1 MSGIGPVEPGEGT
14 HARDTADPETP
25 RAPEAPRGPLMQ
37 LYARHRRAALAAGMS
52 AAVLV
57 VGGYLYA
64 TRPRQPPAPA
74 PPYPSQV
81 TEVVYAG
88 KEGPSPNHPRG
99 AFAFAVELTVSSG
112 PPVTVLRIEQPSAG
126 FFLTSDPHPPFR
138 TRAGF
143 PHRIT
148 LTVHVNECAK
158 VPRNAGFPFL
168 DVTLRNTHAIQVHS
182 FILGELYAQDLS
194 EALQVACGNNSP
206 SSPKP

>member
-14 HARDTADPETP
+14 RERDI
-25 RAPEAPRGPLMQ
+25 PEADIPLPPEVPRGPLMR
-37 LYARHRRAALAAGMS
+37 LYARHRRAALAAAMS

-81 TEVVYAG
+81 TDVAYAG
-88 KEGPSPNHPRG
+88 KEDPPRNGPRG
-99 AFAFAVELTVSSG
+99 AFTFAVELTVRSG
-112 PPVTVLRIEQPSAG
+112 PPVTVLRIEQPSSSYS
-126 FFLTSDPHPPFR
+126 LTSDPRPPFR
-138 TRAGF
+138 TNAGF
-143 PHRIT
+143 PHKIT
-148 LTVHVNECAK
+148 ITVHVNECAK

-168 DVTLRNTHAIQVHS
+168 DVTLRNTRAIQVHS

-194 EALQVACGNNSP
+194 EALQVACGNNSA

>member
-14 HARDTADPETP
+14 LARDTPDSETP
-25 RAPEAPRGPLMQ
+25 PLPKVPRGPLTR

-57 VGGYLYA
+57 VGGYLYV

-81 TEVVYAG
+81 TEVAYAG
-88 KEGPSPNHPRG
+88 KEDPSPNHPRG
-99 AFAFAVELTVSSG
+99 AFTFAVEFTVRSG
-112 PPVTVLRIEQPSAG
+112 PAVTVLRIDQPSAG
-126 FFLTSDPHPPFR
+126 FSLTSDPHPPFR
-138 TRAGF
+138 TRAGS

-148 LTVHVNECAK
+148 ITVHVNDCAK
-158 VPRNAGFPFL
+158 VPRNAGLPFL

-182 FILGELYAQDLS
+182 FILGDLYAQDLS
-194 EALQVACGNNSP
+194 EALQVACGNNST
-206 SSPKP
+206 SSAKP